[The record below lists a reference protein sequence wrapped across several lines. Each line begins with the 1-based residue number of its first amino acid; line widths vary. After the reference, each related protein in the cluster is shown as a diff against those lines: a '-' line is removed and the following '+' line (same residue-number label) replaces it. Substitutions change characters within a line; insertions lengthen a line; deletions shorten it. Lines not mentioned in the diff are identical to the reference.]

1 MGKRSTVVAVVALA
15 LLLSGIVLAVVRL
28 YRTAPGEVSTT
39 APAPAGWS
47 VLKAIPSDANAVMVF
62 DGSSKAA
69 RLMADSTG
77 FVQGFLAPG
86 NKDFM
91 NFLSSLGRKRVAV
104 SLHNSGSLVPLVA
117 AEAVPADSIV
127 LVLAAK
133 AGLKTLEKDGFLLA
147 SRSETFINAAVRH
160 MDEETSILGVRHLQ
174 DLVRGISGPAVIFLS
189 HAQAGKLVQTYGG
202 TAYRPYTTF
211 VKDLTAWSAW
221 SFQEADKDH
230 IMLKGSALPGEAPGS
245 YFRAYENTPVARP
258 EFPDVLPYY
267 TRTVISIPVTDAD
280 ALLASR
286 RSFEDGCGRLAR
298 YNKAIKSKEGRPL
311 TPEAWFQALQ
321 PKEVVS
327 ASFMGEDGV
336 QREVLLVH
344 SAKDQKL
351 GKERSNPYHGCLA
364 LLLGEEFDVV
374 DTTCASINSRWTVYS
389 DLPTVRMFADKSFLD
404 YSLKNRLSDASVDI
418 PDGFVCYASF
428 SDAPE
433 IAAQLFSANLA
444 TPLQNFVRGAGFAPA
459 TASLDLSGERPAFRL
474 RVDTRALK
482 GTKVQVLE
490 RDTVVVVPTGLFPVV
505 NYTTGKTN
513 YLYQNTH
520 GSICLNDENGK
531 GVWGIPFKETLCGRV
546 QSIDYYN
553 NKKIQ
558 FLFCG
563 GSKLWL
569 LDRLGHWVNGF
580 PVNLPKPVLLGP
592 DAYDFTGAGGYT
604 VMVLHTDNSLERYNL
619 HGQKP
624 EGWLGI
630 KAPETVKNL
639 PELLE
644 VKGKRFWAVRTS
656 VRTLIYPFE
665 GGETLT
671 KEDGGKMIKPDAVLT
686 PTSKGVS
693 AECYDGRTRDFKL
706 N

>member
-1 MGKRSTVVAVVALA
+1 MGKRSTIVAVVALA
-15 LLLSGIVLAVVRL
+15 LLLSGIVLAVIRL
-28 YRTAPGEVSTT
+28 YRTPAGEVSVTT
-39 APAPAGWS
+39 PAPAGWS

-62 DGSSKAA
+62 DGSSRAA

-77 FVQGFLAPG
+77 FVQGLLAPG
-86 NKDFM
+86 NADFM
-91 NFLSSLGRKRVAV
+91 NFLSALGRKRVAV
-104 SLHNSGSLVPLVA
+104 SLHNSGALVPLVA
-117 AEAVPADSIV
+117 AEAVPADSMV

-160 MDEETSILGVRHLQ
+160 LDEETSILGVRHLQ
-174 DLVRGISGPAVIFLS
+174 DLVRGVSGPAVLFLS

-211 VKDLTAWSAW
+211 VKDLTSWSAW
-221 SFQEADKDH
+221 SLQEADKDH
-230 IMLKGSALPGEAPGS
+230 LMLKGAALPGEAAGS
-245 YFRAYENTPVARP
+245 YFQAYQGTPVARP

-267 TRTVISIPVTDAD
+267 TCTAVSVPVSDVQ
-280 ALLASR
+280 ALLAAR
-286 RSFEDGCGRLAR
+286 RGFEDGCGRLAK
-298 YNKAIKSKEGRPL
+298 YNKALKTKDGRPL
-311 TPEAWFQALQ
+311 SPEEWFQSLQ
-321 PKEVVS
+321 PREVVN

-336 QREVLLVH
+336 LREALLVR
-344 SAKDQKL
+344 SAKDLKL
-351 GKERSNPYHGCLA
+351 GKERSNPYRGCMA
-364 LLLGEEFDVV
+364 LLLGDPFNVV
-374 DTTCASINSRWTVYS
+374 DTACASVNSRWTIYS
-389 DLPTVRMFADKSFLD
+389 DLPTVRLFADKDFLD
-404 YSLKNRLSDASVDI
+404 YSLKDRLSDASVDL
-418 PDGFVCYASF
+418 PEGFVCYASF
-428 SDAPE
+428 SDMPE
-433 IAAQLFSANLA
+433 MATQLFAPNLA

-490 RDTVVVVPTGLFPVV
+490 RDTTVVVPTGLFPVV

-513 YLYQNTH
+513 YLYQNSH

-546 QSIDYYN
+546 QCIDYYN

-563 GSKLWL
+563 GSKLFL

-580 PVNLPKPVLLGP
+580 PVSLPRPVLLGP

-624 EGWLGI
+624 EGWQGI
-630 KAPETVKNL
+630 RAPETVKNL